1 MLAPPRRTNFRTWDQ
16 IATNEFDP
24 LTDNPFTAYSPILQE
39 IEANPAAA
47 YDRMWE
53 NFEDAVTNYTKESI
67 NSIFLS
73 NLTANKKKYDE
84 LIDFYKETFYPFSD
98 YYKNE
103 QYDHTRT
110 PNLTSTSTSTGSGT
124 ATNERKQTTTR
135 TTTPNNY
142 QTVVTHKVDPFDQ
155 SGLRNQSQDISV
167 ESGSTSTT
175 ESFSG
180 QPDETTTSSESSS
193 TVTTT
198 GTETNGY
205 RKIIHGRTG
214 QRPTSE
220 VVADGLKAAA
230 MHNILDVIIND
241 IADQI
246 FLQVWL

>member
-103 QYDHTRT
+103 QYESTRT
-110 PNLTSTSTSTGSGT
+110 PDLESTSSSEGSGT
-124 ATNERKQTTTR
+124 ATTERKQSSTR

-155 SGLRNQSQDISV
+155 SGLRNQSQDISI

-180 QPDETTTSSESSS
+180 QPDETKTSSESSS
-193 TVTTT
+193 TVTTS
-198 GTETNGY
+198 GTETNEY
-205 RKIIHGRTG
+205 TKIIHGRTG

-230 MHNILDVIIND
+230 MHNILDEIIND
-241 IADQI
+241 IAEQI

>member
-1 MLAPPRRTNFRTWDQ
+1 MAPPRRTNFRTWDQ

-103 QYDHTRT
+103 QYEHTRT
-110 PNLTSTSTSTGSGT
+110 PDLESTSSSEGSGS
-124 ATNERKQTTTR
+124 ATTERKQSSTR

-142 QTVVTHKVDPFDQ
+142 QTEVTHKVDPFDQ

-180 QPDETTTSSESSS
+180 QPDETKTSSESSS
-193 TVTTT
+193 TVTTS
-198 GTETNGY
+198 GTETNEY
-205 RKIIHGRTG
+205 TKIIHGRTG

-230 MHNILDVIIND
+230 MHNILDEIIND